1 MVVIDAQP
9 TLQQARSLSFSQVD
23 RDLGATMASL
33 AACTLA
39 IPKND
44 TSKNKAVSSNPTPL
58 PEPFSIVSVN
68 LDPDM
73 TLHQLQH
80 DLSENGYRLRA
91 ESLTYGDSFI
101 LDWPRRRGGGGRAL

>member
-23 RDLGATMASL
+23 RDLMRMNLSLGATMAFL

-44 TSKNKAVSSNPTPL
+44 TSKNKAVSSTPTPL

-101 LDWPRRRGGGGRAL
+101 PD